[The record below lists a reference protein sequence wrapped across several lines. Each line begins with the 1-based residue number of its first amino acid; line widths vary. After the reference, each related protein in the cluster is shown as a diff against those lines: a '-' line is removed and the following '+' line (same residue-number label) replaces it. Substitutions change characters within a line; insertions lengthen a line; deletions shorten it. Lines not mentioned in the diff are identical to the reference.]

1 MKRAFLMSI
10 TILLVAG
17 LAMPVLAKSGTDF
30 GKKGKITFGGFAGYS
45 METFEIDAEGAK
57 EEKTSTLK
65 FAPAIGFFLMNNI
78 EVGGILDYHS
88 VTEEVG
94 DSDSTTSGYGLAG
107 FLNYHYLLSGTM
119 FFTAGGKL
127 GYASELVQEKD
138 PEITAAGP
146 YFGIKAGVTQT
157 FGGKFGGWIF
167 AGASYDYYMITTSTD
182 IDGAEDQDATRTD
195 LTVGT
200 GLGVFF

>member
-17 LAMPVLAKSGTDF
+17 LALPVLGKSGTDF
-30 GKKGKITFGGFAGYS
+30 GKKGKITFGGFAGYT
-45 METFEIDAEGAK
+45 MQTDEVDVKGAE
-57 EEKTSTLK
+57 EEKTSTLN
-65 FAPAIGFFLMNNI
+65 FGPAIGYFMMNNI

-88 VTEEVG
+88 ETWEQG
-94 DSDSTTSGYGLAG
+94 DADSTTSGYGLAG
-107 FLNYHYLLSGTM
+107 FLNYHHLLSGTM

-127 GYASELVQEKD
+127 GYASETSVED
-138 PEITAAGP
+138 PETVSAGP
-146 YFGIKAGVTQT
+146 YFGVKAGVTQT

-167 AGASYDYYMITTSTD
+167 AGATYDYYMATTTV
-182 IDGAEDQDATRTD
+182 DQDGVDDMDSTRTK
-195 LTVGT
+195 LMVGT